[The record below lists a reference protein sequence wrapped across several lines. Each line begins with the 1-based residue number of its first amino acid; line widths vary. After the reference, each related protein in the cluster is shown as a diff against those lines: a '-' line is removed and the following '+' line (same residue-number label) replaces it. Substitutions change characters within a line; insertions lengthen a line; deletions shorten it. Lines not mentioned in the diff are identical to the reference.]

1 MSFRLRHCALVA
13 LLVGQAQG
21 GPADANTRLLWKP
34 QQATPGPGGAALQWQ
49 PVKPPPPL
57 GQPSRWQPVALKA
70 EKAPGPAGPR
80 WSPQAA
86 KGSQSITWVG
96 PSMPPPLPNQTRPK
110 QTWSN
115 PTRPKPTPPRWS
127 LLAAADVVD
136 SSGLAKNP
144 PKPAALS
151 LAAVQYNLAQLP
163 LQASDYVP
171 LLRLGQLPTA
181 SFWSDAS
188 FQISTQQVSP
198 FGGGDANGTGNQNY
212 ALRGDLELTEKLLFS
227 AYYTYADDPLYKA
240 PAGKPSNPGNLWTVY
255 GGALRGRLAG
265 GNNWQWA
272 AEGAVEQFSVGS
284 GCGGQ
289 GANCTG
295 GNAGEPNIFN
305 NSGQQVFT
313 RNVVGSLSLPLSWQ
327 ANKQLQLSFVPAVAW
342 LPDSQGASQGGA
354 GEFFG
359 TNISVGVGANY
370 RPSPQLQL
378 FGSAMVP
385 LGPGNNSFDSNLV
398 YSRTP
403 ILSIGSS
410 YAINPRIGLEA
421 SITNGF
427 GLSPSTAILAL
438 PSSPWQP
445 MLSGRFTWTPSAP
458 DSKSPN
464 YTARQASLALGGLT
478 TNTALTPASGTKQLS
493 INADSRG
500 NLFGFA
506 GVSVSNDFQFQ
517 VAGGQ
522 FNGISPQNNFV
533 STYAGD
539 GNYNIRFGG
548 KAMVMR
554 PTKRLPIWS
563 GGRISVGRNYQSSS
577 YQGYFFFES
586 MNTWEATPWLALSI
600 NPKVANSGLG
610 TPWGAGFSANIQLGN
625 HFQLIPEIN
634 AVVTDL
640 GGTNGT
646 NGTLALR
653 WLANPKTIADLYV
666 SNAAGLLDM
675 GQLMGNNQVRFGGK
689 LTLSF

>member
-1 MSFRLRHCALVA
+1 LSFRIRHWALAVVVTCQVKGAPAPAQTPWIWQRHQLKHNQTPIWTGNPKGTTRAGSSLDWKALPTLRVLGH
-13 LLVGQAQG
+13 QG
-21 GPADANTRLLWKP
+21 
-34 QQATPGPGGAALQWQ
+34 
-49 PVKPPPPL
+49 
-57 GQPSRWQPVALKA
+57 RWQPLTIN
-70 EKAPGPAGPR
+70 PGIANIQPSPTWEQPIGQASPAFNWISKPR
-80 WSPQAA
+80 KPSERPQSG
-86 KGSQSITWVG
+86 KLQ
-96 PSMPPPLPNQTRPK
+96 
-110 QTWSN
+110 
-115 PTRPKPTPPRWS
+115 WS
-127 LLAAADVVD
+127 LLSSVDVID
-136 SSGLAKNP
+136 NSRLAVNP

-151 LAAVQYNLAQLP
+151 LAAVQHNLAQLP
-163 LQASDYVP
+163 LQRRDYAP

-181 SFWSDAS
+181 TFWNDAT

-212 ALRGDLELTEKLLFS
+212 ALRGDLQLTEKLLIS

-240 PAGKPSNPGNLWTVY
+240 PASKPSNPGNFWTVY

-265 GNNWQWA
+265 GSNWQWA
-272 AEGAVEQFSVGS
+272 AEGAVELFSVGS
-284 GCGGQ
+284 GCGSD
-289 GANCTG
+289 CPG
-295 GNAGEPNIFN
+295 GNSDEPNIFN

-342 LPDSQGASQGGA
+342 LPASQGASQGGA

-403 ILSIGSS
+403 ILSVGSS

-464 YTARQASLALGGLT
+464 YTARQASLAMGGLT
-478 TNTALTPASGTKQLS
+478 TNTALTPASGTKQVS

-539 GNYNIRFGG
+539 GNYNIRVGG

-634 AVVTDL
+634 AVATDL

>member
-1 MSFRLRHCALVA
+1 MSFRIRHCALAIVVTCQVKGA
-13 LLVGQAQG
+13 PAPAQ
-21 GPADANTRLLWKP
+21 
-34 QQATPGPGGAALQWQ
+34 TPGIWQRHQLKHNQTPIWTGNPKGTTRAGSSLDWKAL
-49 PVKPPPPL
+49 PTLRVL
-57 GQPSRWQPVALKA
+57 GHQGRWQPLTIN
-70 EKAPGPAGPR
+70 PGIANTQASPTWEQPAGQASPAFNWISKPR
-80 WSPQAA
+80 EPSERPQS
-86 KGSQSITWVG
+86 GNLQ
-96 PSMPPPLPNQTRPK
+96 
-110 QTWSN
+110 
-115 PTRPKPTPPRWS
+115 WS
-127 LLAAADVVD
+127 LLSSVDVID
-136 SSGLAKNP
+136 NSRLALNP

-151 LAAVQYNLAQLP
+151 LAAVQHNLAQLP
-163 LQASDYVP
+163 LQSRDYAP

-181 SFWSDAS
+181 TFWNDAT

-212 ALRGDLELTEKLLFS
+212 ALRGDLQLTERLLFS

-240 PAGKPSNPGNLWTVY
+240 PASKPSNPGNFWTVY

-265 GNNWQWA
+265 GSNWQWA
-272 AEGAVEQFSVGS
+272 AEGAVELFSVGS
-284 GCGGQ
+284 GCGSD
-289 GANCTG
+289 CPG
-295 GNAGEPNIFN
+295 GNSDEPNIFN

-313 RNVVGSLSLPLSWQ
+313 RNVVGSLSVPLSWQ
-327 ANKQLQLSFVPAVAW
+327 ASKQLQLSFVPAVAW
-342 LPDSQGASQGGA
+342 LPSSQGASQGGA

-403 ILSIGSS
+403 ILSVGTS
-410 YAINPRIGLEA
+410 YAVNPRIGLEA

-438 PSSPWQP
+438 PSAPWQP

-478 TNTALTPASGTKQLS
+478 TNTALTPASGTKQVS

-500 NLFGFA
+500 NIFGFA

-539 GNYNIRFGG
+539 GNTNIRVGG

-610 TPWGAGFSANIQLGN
+610 TPWGAGFSANIQLGKY
-625 HFQLIPEIN
+625 FQLIPEIN
-634 AVVTDL
+634 AVATDL